1 MMLALQLF
9 YDDMNQVFRKIK
21 KADHSNGRPAYN

>member
-9 YDDMNQVFRKIK
+9 YDDMNRVFRKIK
-21 KADHSNGRPAYN
+21 VMLPKMVGNIE

>member
-1 MMLALQLF
+1 MMFALQLF
-9 YDDMNQVFRKIK
+9 YDDTNRDFRKIK